1 MASVLITGVSSGI
14 GHALANLT
22 AGRGWTTTGT
32 VRDATRRPE
41 GLDERVGLEL
51 LDLSVP
57 GSATELAARVLADK
71 SCPDVIV
78 NNAGLLI
85 MRPLEET
92 SAEELERIY
101 QVNVFGQLELVR
113 GFLPAMRERGSGTV
127 ANVTS
132 LGGRTVFPFF
142 GAYNSTKW
150 ALEAASEALW
160 HELKPWGIRVKAIE
174 PGYVATPI
182 WGKALPQ
189 ASLADI
195 GAGEEDPYAPYIDA
209 MLAFERAIP
218 KRSSAEKAAAEIL
231 SVITDN
237 SDRLRYPVAA
247 YARALL
253 VTRRLL
259 GDQLSMRLFH
269 ERWMGRSA
277 RQGETRT

>member
-1 MASVLITGVSSGI
+1 MASILITGVSSGI

-22 AGRGWTTTGT
+22 AQRGWRVIGT

-41 GLDERVGLEL
+41 GLDERVALEF

-57 GSATELAARVLADK
+57 GSATELAARVLA
-71 SCPDVIV
+71 SQVCPDVIV

-113 GFLPAMRERGSGTV
+113 ELLPAMRERHSGTV
-127 ANVTS
+127 VNVTS

-142 GAYNSTKW
+142 GVYNSTKW
-150 ALEAASEALW
+150 ALEGASEALW
-160 HELKPWGIRVKAIE
+160 HELKPWGIRVKVIE

-189 ASLADI
+189 AG
-195 GAGEEDPYAPYIDA
+195 GAGADADHASPYAPYVDA

-218 KRSSAEKAAAEIL
+218 KRSSAEKTAAQIL
-231 SVITDN
+231 SAITDG

-247 YARALL
+247 YARALIGI
-253 VTRRLL
+253 RRLL

-269 ERWMGRSA
+269 GRWMGRNP
-277 RQGETRT
+277 G